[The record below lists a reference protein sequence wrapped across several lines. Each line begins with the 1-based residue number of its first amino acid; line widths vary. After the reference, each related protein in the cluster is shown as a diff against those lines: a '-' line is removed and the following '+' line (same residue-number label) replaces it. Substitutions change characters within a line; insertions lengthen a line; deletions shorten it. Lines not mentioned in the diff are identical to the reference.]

1 MHYGYRKLITWYIQI
16 VNANRSASIMP
27 NNAKHLRSTL
37 PNEIKNRGKK
47 SNEFGFFFS
56 HFQTKKQQQNSISV
70 DLNTQILTTLEN
82 RKATSMN
89 QLNKHKNYAQLD
101 T

>member
-1 MHYGYRKLITWYIQI
+1 M
-16 VNANRSASIMP
+16 RSKI
-27 NNAKHLRSTL
+27 
-37 PNEIKNRGKK
+37 EGKK
-47 SNEFGFFFS
+47 SNEFVVFSS
-56 HFQTKKQQQNSISV
+56 HFLTKKQQQNSISV

-89 QLNKHKNYAQLD
+89 QLNKNKNYAQLD